1 MARRKRHIF
10 QVLGWEEW
18 ETGHPQILYPA
29 KLSFRNERKTLTY
42 SDDRKVE
49 TVKEGILEHQKKR
62 KNNKRNRNM
71 ATYNRQFSLRVLEN
85 T

>member
-1 MARRKRHIF
+1 MK
-10 QVLGWEEW
+10 EKN
-18 ETGHPQILYPA
+18 PQLRTTLYPA
-29 KLSFRNERKTLTY
+29 KLSFRNERKTVTY

-71 ATYNRQFSLRVLEN
+71 ARVRN
-85 T
+85 KTSGPDKMV